1 MDIERNRVT
10 KCNVIRKAVWP
21 HLHRLS
27 VGRYPIILEYNP
39 MQEHPPF
46 EEMHC
51 GDYNYLSVG
60 NENPM
65 DDRRIVK
72 MQSAKI
78 SCLCKG
84 DGN

>member
-1 MDIERNRVT
+1 M
-10 KCNVIRKAVWP
+10 IRKAVWP
-21 HLHRLS
+21 RLHKLS
-27 VGRYPIILEYNP
+27 LGRNSIILEDNP
-39 MQEHPPF
+39 MPEHPPF
-46 EEMHC
+46 EELYC
-51 GDYNYLSVG
+51 EDYDYLSVG

-65 DDRRIVK
+65 DDRRIIK